1 MILKKFNLL
10 KNLFFFDNN
19 IFNMVFLGKLYINHD
34 FLKIHKRGR
43 IAPGER
49 ESTSKGYHQIL
60 LKISIYG
67 RTNTVNISL
76 V

>member
-10 KNLFFFDNN
+10 KNLFFFDNS

-34 FLKIHKRGR
+34 FLKINKRGR

-49 ESTSKGYHQIL
+49 VYI
-60 LKISIYG
+60 
-67 RTNTVNISL
+67 
-76 V
+76 